1 MAHWR
6 KQKKKG
12 TGDCFYRIKDFRF
25 KMKFPRTSPICLALG
40 INAFGL
46 SDGREPNN
54 TIYNNAISLF
64 WLSFP
69 LRLGGTKCPARGGKK
84 LVWRTGSGV
93 GAVLRGKEKVVVKWQ
108 PKKDMVYRAPARW
121 RLRTSTPATWNVC
134 GSEWKHA
141 RPINGGIPEWK
152 CHSLRKPSSVA
163 EVRLGVWIYTSGAPA
178 VKRRQEN
185 VTFLV
190 R

>member
-46 SDGREPNN
+46 SDSREPNN

-93 GAVLRGKEKVVVKWQ
+93 G
-108 PKKDMVYRAPARW
+108 
-121 RLRTSTPATWNVC
+121 
-134 GSEWKHA
+134 
-141 RPINGGIPEWK
+141 GGIE
-152 CHSLRKPSSVA
+152 RKREDGCEMAAQEGQGLQGSCKV
-163 EVRLGVWIYTSGAPA
+163 ETKDIYTSH
-178 VKRRQEN
+178 VKRLWKWVEACKAHKMGGFQSEN
-185 VTFLV
+185 GIPWESPAPWLKSGLGFEFTPLGLPL
-190 R
+190 